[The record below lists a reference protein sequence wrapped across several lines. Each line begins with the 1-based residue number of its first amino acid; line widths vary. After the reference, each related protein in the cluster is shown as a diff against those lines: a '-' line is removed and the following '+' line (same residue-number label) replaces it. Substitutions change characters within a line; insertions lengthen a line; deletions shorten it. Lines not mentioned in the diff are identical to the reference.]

1 MYQTLVLSLG
11 VLLVVGVGYFVKHT
25 DQTGVIPSA
34 VSTPVSTSTPQSVT
48 INVAG
53 TYVCDV
59 DSKCGDPR
67 VLILKDDGELRM
79 TTSYAS
85 GVEILEEAGT
95 WKIEPKGDITILL
108 TGTNIEV
115 YATPHVLSLRKVSDM
130 TLVGVESANPE
141 YKEWGNYFFRKEI
154 KEEE

>member
-1 MYQTLVLSLG
+1 MYQTLVLGLG
-11 VLLVVGVGYFVKHT
+11 VLLIVGVGYFVKHT
-25 DQTGVIPSA
+25 DQAGVITSA
-34 VSTPVSTSTPQSVT
+34 VSVEVSTSTTQNTSAG
-48 INVAG
+48 IAG

-59 DSKCGDPR
+59 DSKCNDPR
-67 VLILKDDGELRM
+67 ILILKDDGELRM

-108 TGTNIEV
+108 TGTNTEV
-115 YATPHVLSLRKVSDM
+115 YVTPHVLSLRKVSDT
-130 TLVGVESANPE
+130 TLAGLESTNPE
-141 YKEWGNYFFRKEI
+141 DKEWGNYFFRKEI